1 MQEIKKD
8 KNSKKNIDSLT
19 SYYDSLL
26 QKRKNDVKSQKDAK
40 KNQNNTESLDTEAE
54 NNGFEWLTE
63 HSRNF
68 LAAGYVSEGVKA
80 ETRIKEISDRAE
92 EILGIKGFSAKFY
105 GYMEKGFYSLSS
117 PVWSNFGK
125 ERGLPISCFGSNI
138 SDDMGNI
145 LYTQSEVG
153 MMSKLGGGTSGY
165 FGNIR
170 HRGASVKNNGEASGS
185 VHIMQLFETMVDV
198 VSQGSVRRGRFSP
211 YLPVEHSDIS
221 EFLDIG
227 TEGNPIQE
235 LTHGVSVTDKWLQE
249 MIDGDTKKRSIWAK
263 VLQRRGEIGY
273 PYIFFKDNANN
284 GAPEIYKKN
293 NYKINAS
300 NLCTEIMLPTNDK
313 WSFVCCL
320 SSLNVLH
327 YDEWKNTDAVETMI
341 FFLDAV
347 ISEFVEKLEVYKNSK
362 EFDDQQTFL
371 FMERAYNFAKDH
383 RALGLGV
390 LGWHSFLQSKML
402 PFNSQEAYNLNSEIF
417 KFIKDKSYEASEQLA
432 EAFGEPEVLKGV
444 GRRNTTLNAIAP
456 TTSSAFILGQVSQ
469 GIEPIWSNIYVK
481 DIAKTKSTIKNP
493 FLVKLLKEKN
503 KDNQKVWSSIRDRDG
518 SVQHLDF
525 LSNEEKDVFK
535 TYAEIDQM
543 DIIYQAANRQAHID
557 QGQSVNLMIHPDMST
572 KEINKIYLSAW
583 EMGLKSLYYQHSMN
597 AAQQFKQKKECAS
610 CEA

>member
-1 MQEIKKD
+1 MNKIEKD
-8 KNSKKNIDSLT
+8 IDLNKTLDKDQRSINR
-19 SYYDSLL
+19 DILL
-26 QKRKNDVKSQKDAK
+26 NARKSSISDQKND
-40 KNQNNTESLDTEAE
+40 NN
-54 NNGFEWLTE
+54 FKWLTE
-63 HSRNF
+63 HSRKF
-68 LAAGYVSEGVKA
+68 LAAGYVAEGVSP
-80 ETRIKEISDRAE
+80 EIRIREIANRAE
-92 EILGIKGFSAKFY
+92 EILGIKGYGDKFFE
-105 GYMEKGFYSLSS
+105 YMKQGFYSLSS

-125 ERGLPISCFGSNI
+125 KRGLPISCFGSNI

-211 YLPVEHSDIS
+211 YLPIEHNDIS

-235 LTHGVSVTDKWLQE
+235 LTHGVSVTNKWMEE
-249 MIDGDTKKRSIWAK
+249 MIEGDMEKRDTWAK

-284 GAPEIYKKN
+284 GAPEVYKKN
-293 NYKINAS
+293 NHKIYAS
-300 NLCTEIMLPTNDK
+300 NLCTEIMLPSNEK

-327 YDEWKNTDAVETMI
+327 YEKWKNTDAVETMI
-341 FFLDAV
+341 YFLDAV
-347 ISEFVEKLEVYKNSK
+347 ITEFVEKLEVYKNSNDL
-362 EFDDQQTFL
+362 DDTQTFL
-371 FMERAYNFAKDH
+371 FMQRAYNFAKQH

-390 LGWHSFLQSKML
+390 LGWHSLLQSKML
-402 PFNSQEAYNLNSEIF
+402 SFNSQEAFNLNTEIF
-417 KFIKDKSYEASEQLA
+417 KFIKERSYEGSENLA
-432 EAFGEPEVLKGV
+432 KILGEPELLKGL

-481 DIAKTKSTIKNP
+481 DIAKTKTTIKNP
-493 FLVKLLKEKN
+493 FLIKLLEEKGRNNKETWN
-503 KDNQKVWSSIRDRDG
+503 SIRDRDG

-525 LSNEEKDVFK
+525 LSENEKNVFK

-543 DIIYQAANRQAHID
+543 DIIYQAANRQSYID
-557 QGQSVNLMIHPDMST
+557 QGQSVNLMVHPDMSA
-572 KEINKIYLSAW
+572 KEINKLYITAW
-583 EMGLKSLYYQHSMN
+583 KLGLKSLYYQHSMN